1 MSIKKV
7 VLAYSGG
14 LDTSVIVK
22 WLTDNYN
29 CEVITYTAD
38 LGQNEDLKPIKEKA
52 LKVGATKAYVE
63 DIRKEFLE
71 NYVMGAFRFGA
82 LYENKYPLAT
92 ALGRPLITKRMIEIA
107 QKEGA
112 DAIAHGST
120 GKGNDQV
127 RFDVSAV
134 ALDPNIKVIAPVRD
148 WELKSRDDEIEYA
161 KKYDIDIPI
170 TKEKPYSIDRNI
182 WGLSVEAGPLE
193 DSFFEPTK
201 DVYSFTVDPQDAPDK
216 PEYVTID
223 FEQAKPVALNG
234 QRMDIV
240 ELVEKANDI
249 AGRNGVGRIDV
260 VENRLVGIKSRE
272 IYEAPGATLLLDA
285 KRSLDELV
293 LDRESLH
300 LKDHLA
306 IKYAE
311 LTYYGYWFHDAR
323 EALDAFGI
331 KLMEKATGTVKMK
344 LYKGS
349 LSVVARKSPYSLY
362 NRQLA
367 TYDPSDT
374 FNHKFGEAFCYI
386 WGLPLKVAAAVKKEN
401 R

>member
-22 WLTDNYN
+22 WLIDNYG

-38 LGQNEDLKPIKEKA
+38 LGQNEDLEPIKEKA
-52 LKVGATKAYVE
+52 LKVGASKAFVE
-63 DIRKEFLE
+63 DVRKEFLE
-71 NYVMGAFRFGA
+71 EYVMGAFRFGA
-82 LYENKYPLAT
+82 LYENRYPLAT
-92 ALGRPLITKRMIEIA
+92 ALGRPLITKKMIDIA
-107 QKEGA
+107 IKEGA

-134 ALDPNIKVIAPVRD
+134 ALKPDIKVIAPVRD
-148 WELKSRDDEIEYA
+148 WELKSRDEEIEYA
-161 KKYDIDIPI
+161 KKHNIDIPI

-193 DSFFEPTK
+193 DSYYEPTK
-201 DVYSFTVDPQDAPDK
+201 DVFSFTVDPEDAPDK
-216 PEYVTID
+216 PEYVEIE
-223 FEQAKPVALNG
+223 FEQARPVALNG
-234 QRMDIV
+234 QKMDIV
-240 ELVEKANDI
+240 ELVDKANEI
-249 AGRNGVGRIDV
+249 AGRHGVGRIDV

-272 IYEAPGATLLLDA
+272 IYEAPGATLLLEA
-285 KRSLDELV
+285 KKSLDELI
-293 LDRESLH
+293 LDRETLH

-311 LTYYGYWFHDAR
+311 LVYYGYWFHDAR
-323 EALDAFGI
+323 EALDAFGK
-331 KLMEKATGTVKMK
+331 KLMEKATGTVKLK

-349 LSVVARKSPYSLY
+349 AMVVGRKSPYSLY

-367 TYDPSDT
+367 TYDPTDT
-374 FNHKFGEAFCYI
+374 FNHKYGEAFCYI
-386 WGLPLKVAAAVKKEN
+386 WGLPLKVAAIAKKES
-401 R
+401 